1 MPWFV
6 KIEEGIVD
14 KPTFDQ
20 HVPAHLAF
28 VQDLINSGHH
38 AQTGYWKQKGGG
50 MLLFEASSM
59 EEAMAIVERDPL
71 VANDCVHYKLH
82 EWHVVMGDP
91 TGMDQCNVLE
101 SHVLETSQL
110 LEAQYSTKS
119 LKRSTSVAVESRA

>member
-14 KPTFDQ
+14 KTTFDQ
-20 HVPAHLAF
+20 YVPAHLAF
-28 VQDLINSGHH
+28 VQELINSGHH

-50 MLLFEASSM
+50 MLLFEAASM

-71 VANDCVHYKLH
+71 VANHCVHYKLN

-101 SHVLETSQL
+101 TSHILET
-110 LEAQYSTKS
+110 QYSTQK
-119 LKRSTSVAVESRA
+119 LKRSNSVVVKSRG

>member
-20 HVPAHLAF
+20 YVPAHLSF
-28 VQDLINSGHH
+28 VEDLIKTGHH

-50 MLLFEASSM
+50 MLLFEAGSM
-59 EEAMAIVERDPL
+59 EEAMAIVARDPL
-71 VANDCVHYKLH
+71 VKNNCVHYKLH

-91 TGMDQCNVLE
+91 MGMEQCNVLE
-101 SHVLETSQL
+101 SNILDTNHG
-110 LEAQYSTKS
+110 LEAQYSTKN
-119 LKRSTSVAVESRA
+119 LKRSTSVAVESRG